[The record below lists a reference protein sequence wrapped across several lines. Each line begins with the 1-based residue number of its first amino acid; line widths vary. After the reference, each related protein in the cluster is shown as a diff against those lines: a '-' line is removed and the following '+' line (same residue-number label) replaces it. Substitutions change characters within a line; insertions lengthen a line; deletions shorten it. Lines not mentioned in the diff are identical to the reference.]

1 MKVGRGVGGGVGGE
15 GGGGGGGRGK
25 DLDSTAKWNDTFAS
39 VIVSKHAISFPPK
52 FTPRPT

>member
-1 MKVGRGVGGGVGGE
+1 MDESGRGSGRGSGE
-15 GGGGGGGRGK
+15 RGGGGRGK

-39 VIVSKHAISFPPK
+39 FIIPNMRFLLSPK